1 MRIRYAIESKTRRL
15 TTRCHIIIHT
25 ETISEAAGSQSSEE
39 ELL

>member
-1 MRIRYAIESKTRRL
+1 MIRYSIEGPPSDDTMS
-15 TTRCHIIIHT
+15 IIIHT